1 MSIARTWVFPIL
13 RILLFAA
20 VAIAL
25 VKIAFFPDVAADN
38 NPAVPGAEIVEP
50 QVAVA
55 LGTILNDV
63 NLSGSVNADPAVA
76 ISATATGEVTK
87 SWVKQGSKVEKGGK
101 IATVR
106 TETVKDDGTP
116 VILSKTIVAPSSGT
130 VSSYTAL
137 TGQLVS
143 IGDPIGQIAP
153 PTFSVSG
160 SIPPEELYRLLKEPK
175 EAQVTINGGPA
186 PFTCTQLKIS
196 APLAGEGGEGEG
208 EGAGG
213 PSVSCKVPR
222 GVRVFSGLTANISI
236 AGGIAENVLVV
247 PMTAVEGVAETGNVY
262 VVTGEG
268 AEPELRPVTLG
279 LNDGI
284 NVEITE
290 GLEEGEMILQ
300 FVPGAEGDGEGG
312 GEIDPGMGGCY
323 IDEETGEELC
333 EDYVR

>member
-25 VKIAFFPDVAADN
+25 VKIAFFPDVAVDN

-63 NLSGSVNADPAVA
+63 NLSGSVNADPAVPIA
-76 ISATATGEVTK
+76 ATATGEVTK
-87 SWVKQGSKVEKGGK
+87 SFVKQGTKVKKGAK

-106 TETVKDDGTP
+106 METITDDGKP
-116 VILSKTIVAPSSGT
+116 LVVVKNIAAPSSGT

-137 TGQLVS
+137 KGQLVS
-143 IGDPIGQIAP
+143 IGDPMGQIAP

-160 SIPPEELYRLLKEPK
+160 SIPPEELYRLLEEPK

-186 PFTCTQLKIS
+186 PFTCTNLKIS

-208 EGAGG
+208 AGG
-213 PSVSCKVPR
+213 PSVSCKVPKN
-222 GVRVFSGLTANISI
+222 VRVFSGLTANISI
-236 AGGIAENVLVV
+236 TGGIAENVLVV

-262 VVTGEG
+262 VVTSEG
-268 AEPELRPVTLG
+268 AEPEIREVTLG

-284 NVEITE
+284 NVEITG

-300 FVPGAEGDGEGG
+300 FVPGAIGDGTGG
-312 GEIDPGMGGCY
+312 IDPGMGGCY
-323 IDEETGEELC
+323 IDEETGMEIC
-333 EDYVR
+333 EDIVK

>member
-25 VKIAFFPDVAADN
+25 VKIAFFPDVAVDT

-63 NLSGSVNADPAVA
+63 NVSGSVNADAAVPIA
-76 ISATATGEVTK
+76 ATATGEISK
-87 SWVKQGSKVEKGGK
+87 SWVKQGSKVKKGGK
-101 IATVR
+101 VATVTMESIR
-106 TETVKDDGTP
+106 DDGTP
-116 VILSKTIVAPSSGT
+116 VTVTKVIVAPSSGT

-137 TGQLVS
+137 QGQLVS
-143 IGDPIGQIAP
+143 IGDPMGQIAP

-160 SIPPEELYRLLKEPK
+160 SIPPEELYRLLAEPT

-186 PFTCTQLKIS
+186 PFTCGSLKIS
-196 APLAGEGGEGEG
+196 APLAGEGEG

-236 AGGIAENVLVV
+236 TGGIAENVLVV

-262 VVTGEG
+262 VVTGEDS
-268 AEPELRPVTLG
+268 EPEIREVTLG

-284 NVEITE
+284 NVEITS
-290 GLEEGEMILQ
+290 GLEEGDLILQ
-300 FVPGAEGDGEGG
+300 FVPGAIGDGSGG
-312 GEIDPGMGGCY
+312 IDPGLGGCY
-323 IDEETGEELC
+323 IDDATGEEIC
-333 EDYVR
+333 EDFVK